1 MINKF
6 LLGFIKVLQPDETR
20 ARCVTHYVTCG
31 HIVNLIVVHM
41 MDQGLRAIHISGTAR

>member
-1 MINKF
+1 MNKF

-31 HIVNLIVVHM
+31 
-41 MDQGLRAIHISGTAR
+41 AIFT